1 MNLNKIIKE
10 KYGSIDKMIEATD
23 THISRSYLYQIING
37 EKINITVE
45 IAKELQIL
53 LDLKSL
59 DELMELI
66 DDAQEV

>member
-10 KYGSIDKMIEATD
+10 KYGSIDKMIED

-37 EKINITVE
+37 EKVNITVE

>member
-1 MNLNKIIKE
+1 
-10 KYGSIDKMIEATD
+10 MIEATD

-37 EKINITVE
+37 EKVNITVE
-45 IAKELQIL
+45 IAKELQVL

>member
-23 THISRSYLYQIING
+23 TRISRSYLYQIING
-37 EKINITVE
+37 EKVNITVE
-45 IAKELQIL
+45 IAKELQTL

-66 DDAQEV
+66 DDTQEV